1 MVTHTTS
8 GLDDGEKIVAEKL
21 LENMLE
27 KLERKTKL
35 SDIKMHFKKY
45 SEAGNRQKYVV
56 NIIIV
61 SGSKNQQNNLE
72 VVEWSLQD
80 VFYRAYEVIGRILID
95 KKKD

>member
-45 SEAGNRQKYVV
+45 SEASR
-56 NIIIV
+56 IILKLL
-61 SGSKNQQNNLE
+61 SGVCKM
-72 VVEWSLQD
+72 
-80 VFYRAYEVIGRILID
+80 FFIAPT
-95 KKKD
+95 K